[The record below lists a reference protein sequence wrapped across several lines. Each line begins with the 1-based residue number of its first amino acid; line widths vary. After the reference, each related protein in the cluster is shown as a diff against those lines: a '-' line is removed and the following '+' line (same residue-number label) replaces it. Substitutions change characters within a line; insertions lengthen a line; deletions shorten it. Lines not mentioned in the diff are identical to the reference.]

1 MGANMSYLVVDAGG
15 VVAIDLLSALKKS
28 RVAPVGVGLA
38 LRPAHIAK
46 HFGYAAQL
54 FGVVVLFLCAK
65 QAGQRVSHKSY
76 RWCEW
81 GRDHQVR
88 T

>member
-1 MGANMSYLVVDAGG
+1 MSYLVVDAGG

-38 LRPAHIAK
+38 LRPTHIAK

-54 FGVVVLFLCAK
+54 FGVVVLFLVRSK
-65 QAGQRVSHKSY
+65 RVSGSAT
-76 RWCEW
+76 
-81 GRDHQVR
+81 QVLQMVR
-88 T
+88 VWERPPGPNLSCL

>member
-1 MGANMSYLVVDAGG
+1 MSYLVVDAGG

-28 RVAPVGVGLA
+28 RVAPVGVGLT

-54 FGVVVLFLCAK
+54 FSVVVLFLVCETSGSAT
-65 QAGQRVSHKSY
+65 QVLPMVRVGERPPGPNLS
-76 RWCEW
+76 CL
-81 GRDHQVR
+81 
-88 T
+88 